1 MRRFDLSSVNWWDGM
16 LVSRAHFETQERY
29 HDETLRW
36 LARYGLP
43 LHGILPASM
52 GDAPPLEI
60 SASFESE
67 NRLRVEVLHCHAVTR
82 DGTLI
87 HIDNDSQA
95 QQRYPVV
102 GTLDLNPQPAQTVP
116 VYVRT
121 RAEKQ
126 PLGAPDPSGNAPRRT
141 PSYEVLLVEA
151 QAPGDG
157 SCLKI
162 AEIAVA
168 NYKADESAEYLPP
181 AFTIAATPTLRRTT
195 DEIRRVA
202 QTALDEVAETLRATP
217 PAADMHPWNLA
228 ARGMLDSTMSG
239 WSVAIEPLVG
249 WEEAP
254 PPFFVGALRSQLR
267 VFANSLTAAAPV
279 KAELDEHFLQTG
291 GLPGPAGGIEFHN
304 KVARYV
310 ASPYVHEAMGRQI
323 REGAQLLEYTRDCL
337 RFIGEKLTSAGGEVA
352 EAPKPKVT
360 YRQQDYYLL
369 EVGKIESSFTEESQV
384 LYFRELETR
393 ALRSVLFVLRN
404 NVDPGVDER
413 DIRLKGGVNDDR
425 PLYCP
430 ELQPDFKE
438 RPGRIYLLMEV
449 ERNKRENAN
458 YLTLRSSGVV
468 DLKELLQKKD
478 TDIRVYYL

>member
-1 MRRFDLSSVNWWDGM
+1 LRRLDLTSVNWWDGM
-16 LVSRAHFETQERY
+16 LVSRAHFEAQERY
-29 HDETLRW
+29 HEEALRW

-43 LHGILPASM
+43 LHGLLPAST
-52 GDAPPLEI
+52 GDAPPLQI
-60 SASFESE
+60 RASFESE
-67 NRLRVEVLHCHAVTR
+67 NRLRVEVLHCRAVTR

-87 HIDNDSQA
+87 HIDADSEA
-95 QQRYPVV
+95 QERYPVV
-102 GTLDLNPQPAQTVP
+102 GTLEINSQQAQTIP
-116 VYVRT
+116 VYLRA

-126 PLGAPDPSGNAPRRT
+126 PLGAPDPTGNAPRRT

-157 SCLKI
+157 SCLKV

-168 NYKADESAEYLPP
+168 NYKAEESAEYLPP
-181 AFTIAATPTLRRTT
+181 AFSAAATQTLRRAT

-202 QTALDEVAETLRATP
+202 QIALDEVAETLRTTP

-228 ARGMLDSTMSG
+228 ARGMLDMVLGG
-239 WSVAIEPLVG
+239 WSVAIELMVG
-249 WEEAP
+249 WETAP
-254 PPFFVGALRSQLR
+254 PPLFVGSLRSLLR
-267 VFANSLTAAAPV
+267 VFANGLTAASPV
-279 KAELDEHFLQTG
+279 KADLDEHFLQTG
-291 GLPGPAGGIEFHN
+291 GLPGPAGGIDFHN

-310 ASPYVHEAMGRQI
+310 ASPYVHEAMGRQM

-369 EVGKIESSFTEESQV
+369 EVNKIESSFSEESQV
-384 LYFRELETR
+384 LYFRDLETR
-393 ALRSVLFVLRN
+393 AVRSILFVLRN
-404 NVDPGVDER
+404 NVAPGVDER